1 MNTNQDRVN
10 VLIRQGLK
18 VQFGSGPQ
26 GDRYSVMG
34 RDGTPR
40 TLSAADL
47 KLLDETG
54 KLTWQGIVE
63 LGNATEQSKPR

>member
-1 MNTNQDRVN
+1 MHTNKERADA
-10 VLIRQGLK
+10 LSRQGLK
-18 VQFGSGPQ
+18 VQFVAGPQ

-34 RDGTPR
+34 REGIPR